1 MSRRYL
7 EMLPG
12 NSNIKSAGFSLY
24 DEREK
29 VTG

>member
-1 MSRRYL
+1 
-7 EMLPG
+7 MLPG